1 MSVCTIHIR
10 VRYGETDQMG
20 VAHHGAYV
28 NWLESGRVAYCRELG
43 VPYSEVEQA
52 GFNMAVADMQI
63 RYKKPALFDQV
74 LSVETTA
81 EQVRSRFL
89 KFRYR
94 VLNEAGELLVEATT
108 THVVVGRDLKQASL
122 TPSIMDRLKGT
133 AVADA

>member
-63 RYKKPALFDQV
+63 RYKKPPSSTRFCPWKPR
-74 LSVETTA
+74 
-81 EQVRSRFL
+81 RSRS
-89 KFRYR
+89 
-94 VLNEAGELLVEATT
+94 GP
-108 THVVVGRDLKQASL
+108 ASSSSD
-122 TPSIMDRLKGT
+122 TGC
-133 AVADA
+133 